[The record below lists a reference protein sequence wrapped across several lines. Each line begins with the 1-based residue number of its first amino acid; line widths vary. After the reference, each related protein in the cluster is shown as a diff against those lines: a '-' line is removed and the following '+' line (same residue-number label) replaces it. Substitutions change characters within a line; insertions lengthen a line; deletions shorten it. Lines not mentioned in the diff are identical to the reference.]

1 MTRSPPVPRMGASV
15 FRDMLRRVD
24 DAVTI
29 DELRALR
36 RFSSRRLEH
45 DERLATLDEAIER
58 RAMAMIAEA
67 EAAVREAGRP
77 SERG

>member
-1 MTRSPPVPRMGASV
+1 MGESV

-24 DAVTI
+24 IAVTI

-36 RFSSRRLEH
+36 RFALGRLEN
-45 DERLATLDEAIER
+45 DERFATLDEAIER

-67 EAAVREAGRP
+67 DASAKEQRTG
-77 SERG
+77 ST